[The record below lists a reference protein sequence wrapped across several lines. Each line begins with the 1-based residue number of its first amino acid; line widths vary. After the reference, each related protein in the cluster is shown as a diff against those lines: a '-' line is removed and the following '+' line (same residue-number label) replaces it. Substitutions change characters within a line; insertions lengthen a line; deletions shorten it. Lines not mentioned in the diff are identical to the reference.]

1 MMTKAMINCVGFV
14 LMYLLFLS
22 YSVLSLSA
30 AAGFRM
36 YSNTTS
42 SGFVC
47 VGNFEFNL
55 SQPMVSPK
63 RVVNE
68 GRRSDWLLIKFVH
81 VL

>member
-1 MMTKAMINCVGFV
+1 
-14 LMYLLFLS
+14 
-22 YSVLSLSA
+22 
-30 AAGFRM
+30 M

-42 SGFVC
+42 SGFVG
-47 VGNFEFNL
+47 VGNFDFNL